1 MWFNSVLRRTFKQ
14 PKKVLNSI
22 FNFLNVEFD
31 TDFISDIRQII
42 NTGKNIK
49 NESIPENLKK
59 KVDSELPELIENYKN
74 LNEQQH

>member
-1 MWFNSVLRRTFKQ
+1 M
-14 PKKVLNSI
+14 

-31 TDFISDIRQII
+31 TDFISDITQII

-49 NESIPENLKK
+49 TESIPENLKK
-59 KVDSELPELIENYKN
+59 KVDTELPELIESYKN

>member
-1 MWFNSVLRRTFKQ
+1 VHYEELLSN
-14 PKKVLNSI
+14 PKKVLNSM

-31 TDFISDIRQII
+31 TDFISDITQII

-49 NESIPENLKK
+49 TESIPENLKK
-59 KVDSELPELIENYKN
+59 KVDTELPELIESYKN

>member
-1 MWFNSVLRRTFKQ
+1 M
-14 PKKVLNSI
+14 

-31 TDFISDIRQII
+31 TDFISDITQII
-42 NTGKNIK
+42 NTGKKIK

-59 KVDSELPELIENYKN
+59 KVDTELPELIESYKN

>member
-1 MWFNSVLRRTFKQ
+1 MHYEELLSN
-14 PKKVLNSI
+14 PKKVLNSM

-31 TDFISDIRQII
+31 TDFISDITQII

-49 NESIPENLKK
+49 TESIPENLKK
-59 KVDSELPELIENYKN
+59 KVDTELPELIESYKN